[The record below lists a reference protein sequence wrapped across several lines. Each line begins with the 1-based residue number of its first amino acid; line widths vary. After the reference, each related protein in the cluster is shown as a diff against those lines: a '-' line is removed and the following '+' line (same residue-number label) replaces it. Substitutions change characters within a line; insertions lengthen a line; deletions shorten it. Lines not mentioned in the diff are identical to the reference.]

1 MKALNDKAELKER
14 NKAYKVTLEYC
25 EETCNDVDELFSAFN
40 LSLYAANFPYEQ
52 QKYVEDLIE
61 QLRNDVKDVGT
72 RKLRKAFTDYV
83 LKNTKE

>member
-1 MKALNDKAELKER
+1 MKALNDKAELKAR

-25 EETCNDVDELFSAFN
+25 DETCDDVDELFSAFN

-61 QLRNDVKDVGT
+61 RLRNDVKDVGT

-83 LKNTKE
+83 LENTKD